1 VKLVEWL
8 RAPEHR
14 LDIVA
19 GLVDGILNALIL
31 AAGRIVGR
39 GGLTLALV
47 GKLAAV
53 TACTTGFVFFVAHY
67 SQLRSELVRSAR
79 ELNLRSH
86 GHLATTQLG
95 RQVLEESL
103 WGATVASIFGVVGS
117 VIPLV
122 IGLAVAS
129 FPLAG
134 LAITVVLLGLLGWS
148 LGSSVFGSPLL
159 WACGLM
165 VGGVAIAA
173 LGVKLDVLS

>member
-1 VKLVEWL
+1 MKIVAWVQ
-8 RAPEHR
+8 APQQR

-31 AAGRIVGR
+31 AAGRLMTQ
-39 GGLTLALV
+39 GGFTIALV
-47 GKLAAV
+47 GKLSAV
-53 TACTTGFVFFVAHY
+53 TACTTGFVFFIAHY

-103 WGATVASIFGVVGS
+103 WGAVVASIFGVVGS
-117 VIPLV
+117 VIPLL
-122 IGLAVAS
+122 IGMGFVS
-129 FPLAG
+129 FPLIG
-134 LAITVVLLGLLGWS
+134 IAITILLLGLLGWL
-148 LGSSVFGSPLL
+148 LGSSVFGSSLL

-165 VGGVAIAA
+165 IGGIAITWM
-173 LGVKLDVLS
+173 GVKLDVLN